1 VYALRRVDQD
11 NGLFM
16 TYCLGILLKD
26 GLVMAAD
33 SRTNAG
39 VDYISTFRKLT
50 VFETPGERVMAL
62 ATAGNLATSQAVT
75 SLIGERLGEQPD
87 GDSIFTANSM
97 FEVAQIIGR
106 TLQQVF
112 RENSKNVR
120 DGGGDASATFILGG
134 QIKGRLPRLF
144 LIYSAGNFIEATHET
159 PFLQIGEN
167 KYGKPIL
174 DRTIQFEMPI
184 RRAVT
189 SALVSFDS
197 TMRSNLSVGPPID
210 LITILDGN
218 QRVER
223 HLVMQEDD
231 PYFVALR
238 KSYGDGIVSVFND
251 LPDPDISGW
260 PKGESC

>member
-1 VYALRRVDQD
+1 
-11 NGLFM
+11 M

-50 VFETPGERVMAL
+50 VFERPGERVMAL

-75 SLIGERLGEQPD
+75 SLISERLGEQPD
-87 GDSIFTANSM
+87 EDSIFSADSM
-97 FEVAQIIGR
+97 FEVAQIVGR
-106 TLQQVF
+106 TLQQVV
-112 RENSKNVR
+112 RENAKNVR
-120 DGGGDASATFILGG
+120 DNGGDASATIILGG
-134 QIKGRLPRLF
+134 QLAGRSPRLF
-144 LIYSAGNFIEATHET
+144 LIYPAGNFIEATAET

-174 DRTIQFEMPI
+174 DRTVQYDMPLD
-184 RRAVT
+184 RAIT
-189 SALVSFDS
+189 AALVSFDS

-210 LITILDGN
+210 LITILDGK

-223 HLVMQEDD
+223 HVVIQEDD
-231 PYFVALR
+231 PYFTNLR
-238 KSYGDGIVSVFND
+238 TRYGDGIVSVFDN
-251 LPDPDISGW
+251 LPDPDLSIW
-260 PKGESC
+260 PKGPSC

>member
-1 VYALRRVDQD
+1 
-11 NGLFM
+11 M

-39 VDYISTFRKLT
+39 VDHISTFRKLT
-50 VFETPGERVMAL
+50 VFEKPGERVMAL
-62 ATAGNLATSQAVT
+62 ATAGSLATSQAVT
-75 SLIGERLGEQPD
+75 SLVSERLGEQPNE
-87 GDSIFTANSM
+87 DSIFTANSM
-97 FEVAQIIGR
+97 FEIAQIVGR
-106 TLQQVF
+106 TLQQVIS
-112 RENSKNVR
+112 ENGENVR
-120 DGGGDASATFILGG
+120 EQGGDANATFILGG
-134 QIKGRLPRLF
+134 QIKGRSPRLF

-184 RRAVT
+184 GRAVT

-210 LITILDGN
+210 LITILDGK
-218 QRVER
+218 QQVER
-223 HLVMQEDD
+223 HIVVQEDD
-231 PYFVALR
+231 PYFIALR
-238 KSYGDGIVSVFND
+238 KSYGDGIVSVFD
-251 LPDPDISGW
+251 GLPDPDLSGW
-260 PKGESC
+260 PKGEFC